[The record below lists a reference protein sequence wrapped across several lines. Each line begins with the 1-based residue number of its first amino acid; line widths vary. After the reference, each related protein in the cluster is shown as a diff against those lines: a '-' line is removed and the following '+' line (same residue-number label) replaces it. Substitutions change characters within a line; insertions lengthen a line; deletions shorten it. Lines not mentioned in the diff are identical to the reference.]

1 MGKAWQLERGTGYAF
16 APGKRDVILS
26 SRTEHSLRSSGG
38 HPAKVVCILVNWN
51 GWVDTIEC
59 LDALKENDYPSLGV
73 VVVDNGSSND
83 SITRIR
89 AAHPNILLLESSENL
104 GFAGGNNIGMR
115 YALGHEAD
123 FVWLL
128 NNDTKPAKDALSKLV
143 AKALSDPK
151 IGAVGSVCYYADR
164 PSTVQVWA
172 GATANMW
179 IGYAKNYTEPQKDES
194 LDALYGAS
202 MLICRPALEQVG
214 LLDEGF
220 FHYWE
225 ETEFSL
231 RLRQAGWRL
240 AAAPDSCILHKVGAS
255 TGGYNPVLDRYFTT
269 SGLRILRLHSKVPY
283 FSMVWFVAAR
293 LASRAL
299 RFRISR
305 CKSVLEGVR
314 DYMQSLPIE
323 RKIR

>member
-1 MGKAWQLERGTGYAF
+1 MMTS
-16 APGKRDVILS
+16 APR
-26 SRTEHSLRSSGG
+26 
-38 HPAKVVCILVNWN
+38 VVCILVNWN
-51 GWVDTIEC
+51 GWQDTIEC
-59 LDALKENDYPSLGV
+59 LDALKEEDYPDLDV
-73 VVVDNGSSND
+73 IVVDNGSSND
-83 SITRIR
+83 SVARIR
-89 AAHPNILLLESSENL
+89 NAHPDVLLLESPKNL

-115 YALGHEAD
+115 YALAHGAD
-123 FVWLL
+123 FIWLL

-143 AKALSDPK
+143 FKALGDPK

-179 IGYAKNYTEPQKDES
+179 MGYAKNYTEPQKDES

-202 MLICRPALEQVG
+202 MLIARPALEQVG

-231 RLRQAGWRL
+231 RLRKAGWRL

-255 TGGYNPVLDRYFTT
+255 TDGYNPVLDRYFTT
-269 SGLRILRLHSKVPY
+269 SGLRILRLHAKIPV
-283 FSMVWFVAAR
+283 FSMLWFVAVR
-293 LASRAL
+293 LASRAFRL
-299 RFRISR
+299 RLAQCR
-305 CKSVLEGVR
+305 SVWQGVE
-314 DYMQSLPIE
+314 DYLQTLPIE
-323 RKIR
+323 RKIH

>member
-1 MGKAWQLERGTGYAF
+1 M
-16 APGKRDVILS
+16 
-26 SRTEHSLRSSGG
+26 
-38 HPAKVVCILVNWN
+38 VCILVNWN
-51 GWVDTIEC
+51 GWQDTIEC
-59 LDALKENDYPSLGV
+59 IDALKQNNYPHLEV

-83 SITRIR
+83 SVAKIET
-89 AAHPNILLLESSENL
+89 AHPDILLLKSPKNL

-115 YALGHEAD
+115 CALAHGVD

-128 NNDTKPAKDALSKLV
+128 NNDTKPDKDALSEMV
-143 AKALSDPK
+143 EKALSDPR

-172 GATANMW
+172 GATVNLW
-179 IGYAKNYTEPQKDES
+179 TGYAKNYTEPQKDES

-202 MLICRPALEQVG
+202 MLIRRPALEQVG

-231 RLRQAGWRL
+231 RLTQAGWRL
-240 AAAPDSCILHKVGAS
+240 AAAPDSRILHKVGAS
-255 TGGYNPVLDRYFTT
+255 TGGYNPILDRYFTT
-269 SGLRILRLHSKVPY
+269 SGLRILRLHSRIPY
-283 FSMVWFVAAR
+283 LSMLWFVSAR

-305 CKSVLEGVR
+305 CRSVLEGVR
-314 DYMQSLPIE
+314 DYRKTLPIE